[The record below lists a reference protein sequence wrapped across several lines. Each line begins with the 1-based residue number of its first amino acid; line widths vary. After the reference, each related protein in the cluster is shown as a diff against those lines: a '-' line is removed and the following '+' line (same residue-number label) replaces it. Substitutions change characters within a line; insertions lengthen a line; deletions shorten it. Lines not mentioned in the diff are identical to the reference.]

1 MKLLKP
7 INYRNI
13 KNINLDDFHKKMEQL
28 GVDKS
33 FVVAA
38 SGGPDSLALMFLAK
52 EYALKKNIKFFI
64 FCFNHGLRKES
75 EDEVKW
81 LKKIAKKENINF
93 ATKTVRKKIDGSD
106 ILSQARKVRYQ
117 EIVNFCNTKKIKYLL
132 TAHHLDDEI
141 ENFLMRLIRGSGLR
155 GLSSLKEKSRF
166 KDSNIFIIRP
176 LLSYPK
182 KMLIKYLAKIKQNYV
197 YDITNK
203 NILFDRSRI
212 RKLSNELINEGLDKK
227 RLSSVFKNLKS
238 AENAINVSVDK
249 FLIKN
254 IIKKNN
260 NSISINKK
268 KLMIQPK
275 EIQHRV
281 IIKLCRLIGMNDK
294 NPRSSSVIRLINNFQ
309 EKKCTKLTLNG
320 CIFQA
325 QKNNIL
331 ISTEKRSRAKS
342 KLDLAKLFNNKEWPE
357 LIRHF

>member
-13 KNINLDDFHKKMEQL
+13 KNINLDDFHEKMEKL
-28 GVDKS
+28 GIDKS
-33 FVVAA
+33 FVVAT

-52 EYALKKNIKFFI
+52 EYATKKNIKFFI
-64 FCFNHGLRKES
+64 FCLNHGLRKES
-75 EDEVKW
+75 RDEVNW

-93 ATKTVRKKIDGSD
+93 ATKTVRRKIDGSD
-106 ILSQARKVRYQ
+106 ILSQARKVRYE
-117 EIVNFCNTKKIKYLL
+117 EIVNYCNIKKIKYLL

-155 GLSSLKEKSRF
+155 GLSSLKEKSRY
-166 KDSNIFIIRP
+166 KNSNIYIIRP
-176 LLSYPK
+176 LLPYSK

-203 NILFDRSRI
+203 NFSYDRSRI

-227 RLSSVFKNLKS
+227 RLSRVFKNLKS
-238 AENAINVSVDK
+238 AESAINVSVDE

-260 NSISINKK
+260 NSILINQK
-268 KLMIQPK
+268 KLRIQPK
-275 EIQHRV
+275 EIQYRV
-281 IIKLCRLIGMNDK
+281 IIKLCRLIGINDK
-294 NPRSSSVIRLINNFQ
+294 KPRSSSVNRLINNFQ
-309 EKKCTKLTLNG
+309 NKKFTKLTLNG

-325 QKNNIL
+325 QKNEIQIL
-331 ISTEKRSRAKS
+331 TEKRSRAKS
-342 KLDLAKLFNNKEWPE
+342 KLNLAKLFNNKDWPE